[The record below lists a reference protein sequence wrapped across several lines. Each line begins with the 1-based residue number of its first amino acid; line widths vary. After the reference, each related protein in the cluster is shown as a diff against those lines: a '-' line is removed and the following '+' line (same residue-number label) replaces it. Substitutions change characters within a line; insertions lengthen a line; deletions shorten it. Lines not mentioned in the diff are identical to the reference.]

1 MPMKSL
7 SIPFF
12 LLAILMGLG
21 LASCEPEKPVTLPD
35 RNIVVTLV
43 NQKSDSIN
51 VTLNYEI
58 SGYSYYQEFK
68 TLTLLPGQEYTKKS
82 TLSATGTAKFSH
94 KFYITDK
101 LGNTDSVKRIFDLYN
116 GDYHPKIE
124 DRIIVTD

>member
-1 MPMKSL
+1 MKSF

-21 LASCEPEKPVTLPD
+21 LASCEPEKPVTRPD

-58 SGYSYYQEFK
+58 SGYFYFQEFK

-82 TLSATGTAKFSH
+82 TLSAKGTAIFSH

-101 LGNTDSVKRIFDLYN
+101 LGNKDSVKRIFDLYN